1 LISVGASD
9 VDAGGCGVVSSGAV
23 SLSVL
28 SVSMKTYMPR
38 GMRKNKPSP
47 PASSSPTRENTGQP
61 AKSGIASRL
70 AAFNA
75 LTDISGGRH
84 LDEAMRHAGDLA
96 QRDRAFV
103 RLLVTTVLRRH
114 GQIDRILGDIM
125 SRRPAGRARDAIEVM
140 RLGAAQ
146 LLFLE
151 TGAHAAVDSTVDL
164 MRAAGF
170 DSMTG
175 LANAVMRRLSRDG
188 AAMLAATGP
197 QDNLPDWIR
206 QSWQRDWGE
215 DRTRRTMELA
225 MMPPPLDIT
234 PARDHA
240 DWAARLEGVLVDG
253 HTIRRDFDGDPTH
266 LAGFDDGAWWVQDA
280 AAALPARLFADLAGR
295 RVIDL
300 CAAPGGKTAQLIAAG
315 AHVTAIDTSERRL
328 RVLRRNL
335 ERLGMSA
342 ELVKIDGR
350 RYRPDGKVDAVL
362 IDAPCSATGTL
373 RRRPDVPRHRT
384 PADIDKLVKTQG
396 ELLATAAE
404 WLAPGGCLIYAT
416 CSLQHEE
423 GEAIIDAFLRR
434 PDNQM
439 IIDPV
444 SATEAGAFSPAVTDT
459 GTLRIVPA
467 DFTCIGG
474 VDGFFIARLKSR
486 HG

>member
-1 LISVGASD
+1 
-9 VDAGGCGVVSSGAV
+9 
-23 SLSVL
+23 
-28 SVSMKTYMPR
+28 MKIYMPR
-38 GMRKNKPSP
+38 DMCKNKSSH
-47 PASSSPTRENTGQP
+47 PATSSSSRKQSRQP
-61 AKSGIASRL
+61 AKSGLVSRL

-75 LTDISGGRH
+75 LKDVSGGRH

-96 QRDRAFV
+96 QRDRGFV

-125 SRRPAGRARDAIEVM
+125 TKRPAGRTRDAIEIL

-164 MRAAGF
+164 MRTAGF
-170 DSMTG
+170 HRMTG

-188 AAMLAATGP
+188 AAMLAATDP

-206 QSWQRDWGE
+206 QNWTHHWGDE
-215 DRTRRTMELA
+215 RTRRTMELA

-234 PARDHA
+234 PARDPA
-240 DWAARLEGVLVDG
+240 GWAARLEGVLVDDQ
-253 HTIRRDFDGDPTH
+253 TIRRDFDGDPTK
-266 LAGFDDGAWWVQDA
+266 LEGFEDGAWRVQDA
-280 AAALPARLFADLAGR
+280 AAALPARLFGDLAGR

-328 RVLRRNL
+328 GILRRNL
-335 ERLGMSA
+335 QRLGMSA

-350 RYRPDGKVDAVL
+350 RYRPETAVDAVL

-373 RRRPDVPRHRT
+373 RRRPDVPHHRS
-384 PADIDKLVKTQG
+384 PADIETLAKTQG
-396 ELLATAAE
+396 ELLAAAAE

-434 PDNQM
+434 PGNRLT
-439 IIDPV
+439 IDPV
-444 SATEAGAFSPAVTDT
+444 TVADAGLFAAALTDA

-467 DFTCIGG
+467 DFMSLGG
-474 VDGFFIARLKSR
+474 VDGFYIARLKSG

>member
-1 LISVGASD
+1 
-9 VDAGGCGVVSSGAV
+9 
-23 SLSVL
+23 
-28 SVSMKTYMPR
+28 MKTYMPR
-38 GMRKNKPSP
+38 DMRKNKPGGT
-47 PASSSPTRENTGQP
+47 PAPSASRDSHQT
-61 AKSGIASRL
+61 AKSGQASRL

-75 LTDISGGRH
+75 LKDISGGKH
-84 LDEAMRHAGDLA
+84 LDEAMRHAGDLS

-114 GQIDRILGDIM
+114 GQIDRVLGEIM
-125 SRRPAGRARDAIEVM
+125 TRRPAGRSRDAIQIM

-188 AAMLAATGP
+188 AAMLAATAP
-197 QDNLPDWIR
+197 EDNLPDWIR
-206 QSWQRDWGE
+206 QSWTHHWGHE
-215 DRTRRTMELA
+215 RTRQTMALA
-225 MMPPPLDIT
+225 MTPPPLDIT

-240 DWAARLEGVLVDG
+240 DWAKRLEATLVDG
-253 HTIRRDFDGDPTH
+253 HTIRRDFDGDPTQ

-280 AAALPARLFADLAGR
+280 AAALPARLFGDLAGR

-300 CAAPGGKTAQLIAAG
+300 CAAPGGKTAQLVAAG
-315 AHVTAIDTSERRL
+315 AKVTAIDTSDRRL

-335 ERLGMSA
+335 DRLGMAA
-342 ELVKIDGR
+342 ELVKMDGR
-350 RYRPDGKVDAVL
+350 RYRPDEKVDAVL

-373 RRRPDVPRHRT
+373 RRRPDVPGHRT
-384 PADIDKLVKTQG
+384 PTDLASLTQTQA
-396 ELLATAAE
+396 ELLAAAAT

-434 PDNQM
+434 PDTHM
-439 IIDPV
+439 TIDPV
-444 SATEAGAFSPAVTDT
+444 SPEDAGCFAPALTDI

-467 DFTCIGG
+467 DFAALGG
-474 VDGFFIARLKSR
+474 VDGFFIARLKSNR
-486 HG
+486 I